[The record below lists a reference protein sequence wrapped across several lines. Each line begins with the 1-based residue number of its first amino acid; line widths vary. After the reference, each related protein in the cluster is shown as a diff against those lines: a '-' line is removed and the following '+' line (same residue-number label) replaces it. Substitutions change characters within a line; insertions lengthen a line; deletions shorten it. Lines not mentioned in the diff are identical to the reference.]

1 MSVSSV
7 IGVTSAV
14 TSRSEGVTELGQ
26 AIHELITHRIDL
38 DEFTHRFLAARIYTL
53 CPVRPGVFVMSR
65 PGGAVI
71 APVWSTV
78 RALRQVMRSY
88 DWVALTGE
96 DLGDRLPAG
105 VGVLIDAGMPHLIA
119 VPPSAVMSAKA
130 DSVCDR

>member
-1 MSVSSV
+1 MSLSSV

-14 TSRSEGVTELGQ
+14 TSRSEAETELGQ

-38 DEFTHRFLAARIYTL
+38 DEFTHRLLAARIYTL

-71 APVWSTV
+71 VPVWSTV
-78 RALRQVMRSY
+78 WTLRQVMGSY
-88 DWVALTGE
+88 DWVGRTGQ
-96 DLGDRLPAG
+96 DLVDRLPAG
-105 VGVLIDAGMPHLIA
+105 VGVLIDAGMPHPIA
-119 VPPSAVMSAKA
+119 VPPSAVMSARA

>member
-7 IGVTSAV
+7 IGVTIAV
-14 TSRSEGVTELGQ
+14 TSRSEAVTELGQ

-38 DEFTHRFLAARIYTL
+38 DEFTRRFLAARIYTL
-53 CPVRPGVFVMSR
+53 CPVRAGVFVMSC

-71 APVWSTV
+71 VPVWSTV
-78 RALRQVMRSY
+78 RALRQVMGSY
-88 DWVALTGE
+88 DWVAHTGE
-96 DLGDRLPAG
+96 HLADRLPAG
-105 VGVLIDAGMPHLIA
+105 VGVLIDAGMPHPIT